1 MYLKTTGLDAV
12 AKKMSV
18 VPVGDVT
25 PVKVVASQFADLYI
39 PAALG
44 RALTG
49 KQYRLRLHDYA
60 ICISQREITV
70 GHTCRRNGI

>member
-18 VPVGDVT
+18 VPVGDET
-25 PVKVVASQFADLYI
+25 PVIVVASHLADLYM

-44 RALTG
+44 
-49 KQYRLRLHDYA
+49 
-60 ICISQREITV
+60 
-70 GHTCRRNGI
+70 